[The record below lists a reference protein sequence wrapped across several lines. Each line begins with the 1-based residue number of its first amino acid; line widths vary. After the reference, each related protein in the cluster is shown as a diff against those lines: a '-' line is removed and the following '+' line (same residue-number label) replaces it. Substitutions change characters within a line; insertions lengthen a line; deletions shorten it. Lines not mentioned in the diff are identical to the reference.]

1 MLVHAIT
8 FAFALILLVVVPV
21 LSLLTA
27 RQPQLRLIPRIDLYA
42 SAAASQ
48 WVLTILAVGL
58 ALLDGSGLASFGLRP
73 LAREQFAVWTA
84 ALTGGTLAGLTLMS
98 ILESRGLWPSDSDL
112 VEILIPR
119 TGREKFI
126 AVVLVAPTAAIC
138 EEIIYRGFLFP
149 RLLDWTDSAT
159 WALVIASVGFGLAHA
174 YQGFHGMVRAAV
186 LGALLTVPLVRTG
199 SLYPSMVSHFLI
211 DAVALI
217 WLGPKFLK
225 PPTSSPS

>member
-1 MLVHAIT
+1 MIASVLV

-27 RQPQLRLIPRIDLYA
+27 RRPELRLIPRGDLYV
-42 SAAASQ
+42 SAVVSQ
-48 WVLTILAVGL
+48 WILTILALGL
-58 ALLDGSGLASFGLRP
+58 VLLDGSGLASLGMRHLPVGQFGTW
-73 LAREQFAVWTA
+73 A
-84 ALTGGTLAGLTLMS
+84 AGLTLGTLAALALMMV
-98 ILESRGLWPSDSDL
+98 LESRGLWPSDSDL

-119 TGREKFI
+119 TGREKLL

-138 EEIIYRGFLFP
+138 EELLYRGFLFP

-159 WALVIASVGFGLAHA
+159 WALVISSLGFGLAHA

-199 SLYPSMVSHFLI
+199 SLYPAMVAHFLI

-217 WLGPKFLK
+217 WLGPKFVK
-225 PPTSSPS
+225 PKPAA